1 MSKEDLKEFLEK
13 YYDGCELS
21 SALVDRI
28 VEMLDT
34 LIDEEVVVCP
44 HCGKLFLESENALQ
58 YEQAD
63 GDYTCDCL
71 SPENQAA
78 DWADD
83 WVKEQKIGD

>member
-1 MSKEDLKEFLEK
+1 MNKTDLKESLEK

-21 SALVDRI
+21 PALVERI

-58 YEQAD
+58 YEMPD
-63 GDYTCDCL
+63 GDYACECM
-71 SPENQAA
+71 SPGNQASAMA
-78 DWADD
+78 DMWCN
-83 WVKEQKIGD
+83 EQKVA

>member
-1 MSKEDLKEFLEK
+1 MKPDLKEFLEK

-21 SALVDRI
+21 PALVERI

-34 LIDEEVVVCP
+34 LIDEEVVACP
-44 HCGKLFLESENALQ
+44 HCGKMFLESENALQ

-71 SPENQAA
+71 SPENQASTMA
-78 DWADD
+78 DMWID
-83 WVKEQKIGD
+83 EQKDNK

>member
-1 MSKEDLKEFLEK
+1 MKPDLKDFLEK

-21 SALVDRI
+21 VALVERI

-34 LIDEEVVVCP
+34 LIDEEVVACP

-83 WVKEQKIGD
+83 WVKESKE